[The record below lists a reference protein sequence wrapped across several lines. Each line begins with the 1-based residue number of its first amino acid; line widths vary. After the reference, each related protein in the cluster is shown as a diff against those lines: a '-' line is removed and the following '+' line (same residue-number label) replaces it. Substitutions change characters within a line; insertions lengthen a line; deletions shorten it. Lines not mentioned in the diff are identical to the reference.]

1 MRPSPAALLGLAV
14 ALAAVPAV
22 ALRAGEAAPQKEA
35 TPAVHWTFPR
45 QLAVQQSAGRRGYQ
59 AFSGPT
65 DLVRTEAGALAF
77 VGQSA
82 DRWGGGGGVLQ
93 GYLRPGQGLWQ
104 EVESLPSGSLAATP
118 IPVGRDCAL
127 LTSTVNSARRF
138 GVGGEEGGI
147 QLSIVPLEAGGKVRT
162 SDVPVTKPRESK
174 LGMNGDQV
182 QLLGATLAAK
192 DKEMLCAFWLQRNDL
207 AGPVSELCLR
217 TSEDGGTSWKEL
229 PPLASVRDARAD
241 GVLAAWAS
249 ADGFH
254 LLYSPPPARQGDK
267 PPPARHAVSV
277 DGTEWKD
284 GGQLLPEKAGDGAPG
299 ALYPVLALARGQE
312 VFVLAGD
319 QPGAYGSGGKI
330 WLVHSP
336 DGGASWKAPR
346 RVADRRGRT
355 PLAGQC
361 RLSIGDGVL
370 ACSLAW
376 TDNQGKPGGECL
388 VSRNDGESWQKL
400 DFAAG
405 LTGRVFSPC
414 ASVEADGSVL
424 VVFGWQ
430 DESGTE
436 SAVLSRIA
444 GAGPEPGPSE
454 KDAAA
459 ISGLVRDLASD
470 DWRVREKAAAGLRQ
484 WGPAALSALRAAAK
498 DRDAE
503 RSLAAEDLLR
513 NVRPPWIKE

>member
-1 MRPSPAALLGLAV
+1 MRLSPAALLGLAV
-14 ALAAVPAV
+14 ALAPTP
-22 ALRAGEAAPQKEA
+22 ALRAGEAAPQKGA

-45 QLAVQQSAGRRGYQ
+45 QLAVQQSAARRGYQ
-59 AFSGPT
+59 AFLSPT

-82 DRWGGGGGVLQ
+82 DRWGSGAGVLQ
-93 GYLRPGQGLWQ
+93 ACLRPGQGLWQ
-104 EVESLPSGSLAATP
+104 EVESLPSGSLAAAP

-127 LTSTVNSARRF
+127 LTSTINSARRF
-138 GVGGEEGGI
+138 GMGGEEGGI
-147 QLSIVPLEAGGKVRT
+147 QLSIVPMEAGGKVRT
-162 SDVPVTKPRESK
+162 SDVPVTRPRESK
-174 LGMNGDQV
+174 LGMNNDYV

-217 TSEDGGTSWKEL
+217 TSGDGGTSWKEL
-229 PPLASVRDARAD
+229 SPLASVRDARAD
-241 GVLAAWAS
+241 GVLAAWAA

-254 LLYSPPPARQGDK
+254 LLYSPPPAKPGDK
-267 PPPARHAVSV
+267 PPPARHAVSA
-277 DGTEWKD
+277 DGTGWKD
-284 GGQLLPEKAGDGAPG
+284 GSPLLPEKAGDGAPG
-299 ALYPVLALARGQE
+299 ALYPVLALARGLE

-319 QPGAYGSGGKI
+319 QPGAYGSGGRI
-330 WLVHSP
+330 WLVRSP

-361 RLSIGDGVL
+361 RLSAGDGVL
-370 ACSLAW
+370 VCGLAW
-376 TDNQGKPGGECL
+376 SDDQGKPGGECL
-388 VSRNDGESWQKL
+388 VSRDDGESWQKL

-405 LTGRVFSPC
+405 LAGRAFSPC
-414 ASVEADGSVL
+414 ASVEADGSIL

-430 DESGTE
+430 DEGATE

-444 GAGPEPGPSE
+444 GTGPEPGPSE
-454 KDAAA
+454 KDSAA
-459 ISGLVRDLASD
+459 IAGLVRDLASD

-484 WGPAALSALRAAAK
+484 WGPAALPALREAAK
-498 DRDAE
+498 DGDAE
-503 RSLAAEDLLR
+503 RSLAAGELLK
-513 NVRPPWIKE
+513 NVRPPWIKD